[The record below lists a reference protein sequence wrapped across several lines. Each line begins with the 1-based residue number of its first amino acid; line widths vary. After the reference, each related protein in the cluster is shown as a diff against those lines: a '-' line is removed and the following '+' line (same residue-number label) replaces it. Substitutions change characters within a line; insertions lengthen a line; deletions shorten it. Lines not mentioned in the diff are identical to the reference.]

1 MVEEA
6 YNSIVALEHNDTPR
20 FTAEQRD
27 EILNLANRLQGQ
39 HEGTVGAD
47 ELVRVAEEAGID
59 PRFVHEAAMR
69 LGRKPQ
75 PISRAPLIAVC
86 LFAFQAVAY
95 MFVQNPGLYST
106 RSIAFP
112 ELAFAAFTAFALG
125 LWASRERR
133 VRFFVPVASIIV
145 WTVTGLAMSGF
156 TILTVHEAAVWVLPL
171 ACVFGLLQSVA
182 ALCGVVVAAGFDRKP
197 GRATSPPRS
206 LEL

>member
-1 MVEEA
+1 M
-6 YNSIVALEHNDTPR
+6 ALEQNDAPR

-27 EILNLANRLQGQ
+27 EILNLANRLQAQ
-39 HEGTVGAD
+39 HEGTVSAD

-75 PISRAPLIAVC
+75 PISRTPLYALC
-86 LFAFQAVAY
+86 LFALQAVAY
-95 MFVQNPGLYST
+95 MFVQNPGVSGT
-106 RSIAFP
+106 RSIGSR
-112 ELAFAAFTAFALG
+112 ELLFAAFTAFALG

-133 VRFFVPVASIIV
+133 VRYFVPVASIIV

-156 TILTVHEAAVWVLPL
+156 TILRLHEAAVWVLPL
-171 ACVFGLLQSVA
+171 ACVFGFVQTVA
-182 ALCGVVVAAGFDRKP
+182 AFCGTVVAAALDRKP
-197 GRATSPPRS
+197 ERLPIPPRR